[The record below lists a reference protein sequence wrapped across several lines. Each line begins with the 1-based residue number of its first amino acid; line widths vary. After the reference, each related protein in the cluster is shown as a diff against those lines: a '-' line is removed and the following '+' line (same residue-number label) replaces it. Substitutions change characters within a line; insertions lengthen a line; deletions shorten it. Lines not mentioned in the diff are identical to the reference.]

1 MKITLVGMG
10 SGTPGSLT
18 VQGLNALREAE
29 LIIGARRLL
38 ENLPDGCTGNR
49 APLYKIEEICALLR
63 MAEAAHVAVA
73 YSGDTGF
80 YSGAS
85 ALCRALDAA
94 GLSYMVCPGL
104 SSVQL
109 LAAALGRPWQDWK
122 LVSAHGC
129 ACIPALVC
137 SADTPTFFLTGGSET
152 PATLCEKLTQS
163 SCGNVQATVGENLGT
178 AAQRLVRGTAQELA
192 RQEFAALSVLL
203 VEPCPAL
210 RRRVP
215 GLPDEAFIR
224 GKTPMTKQEVR
235 AAVLAKLA
243 VRPGDILWDVG
254 AGTGSVSV
262 EMALAAP
269 AGQVY
274 AAECDADACELIRR
288 NCAKF
293 HAENLHLTAG
303 KAPEVLVNWPAPDA
317 VFIGGSKGNLAA
329 IMDAALAANPA
340 VRLCISAIALETL
353 QQAIAALAAHGLSAR
368 VTQIAVSRSKAAGSL
383 HLLMANNPVFLI
395 VRE

>member
-18 VQGLNALREAE
+18 MQGLNALREAE

-38 ENLPDGCTGNR
+38 ECLPDGCTGNR

-63 MAEAAHVAVA
+63 TTEAAYVAVA

-85 ALCRALDAA
+85 ALCRALDVA
-94 GLSYMVCPGL
+94 GLPYMVCPGL

-129 ACIPALVC
+129 ACTPALVC

-163 SCGNVQATVGENLGT
+163 SCGNVQATVGENLGA

-210 RRRVP
+210 QRRVP
-215 GLPDEAFIR
+215 GLPDEALIR

-274 AAECDADACELIRR
+274 AAECDSDACELIRR
-288 NCAKF
+288 NRAKF

-353 QQAIAALAAHGLSAR
+353 QQAIAALAAHGLSAQ

>member
-18 VQGLNALREAE
+18 MQGLNALREAE
-29 LIIGARRLL
+29 LIIGARRLFRKAC
-38 ENLPDGCTGNR
+38 PMA
-49 APLYKIEEICALLR
+49 APGTVRRLIRSEEICALLR
-63 MAEAAHVAVA
+63 TTEAAHVVVA

-94 GLSYMVCPGL
+94 GRPYRVLPGTF
-104 SSVQL
+104 QR
-109 LAAALGRPWQDWK
+109 AAAWPPRWARPWQDWK

-129 ACIPALVC
+129 ACTPALVC
-137 SADTPTFFLTGGSET
+137 SADTPTFFLTGGSDDT
-152 PATLCEKLTQS
+152 RHPLRKTNAKRAAA
-163 SCGNVQATVGENLGT
+163 NVQATVGENLGT

-210 RRRVP
+210 QRRVP

-235 AAVLAKLA
+235 AAVLAKAGRASRRHL
-243 VRPGDILWDVG
+243 
-254 AGTGSVSV
+254 AGTWARALAASAWRL
-262 EMALAAP
+262 ALAAP

-274 AAECDADACELIRR
+274 AA
-288 NCAKF
+288 
-293 HAENLHLTAG
+293 G
-303 KAPEVLVNWPAPDA
+303 V
-317 VFIGGSKGNLAA
+317 
-329 IMDAALAANPA
+329 
-340 VRLCISAIALETL
+340 
-353 QQAIAALAAHGLSAR
+353 
-368 VTQIAVSRSKAAGSL
+368 
-383 HLLMANNPVFLI
+383 
-395 VRE
+395 

>member
-1 MKITLVGMG
+1 MKITLIGMG
-10 SGTPGSLT
+10 SGCPESLT
-18 VQGLNALREAE
+18 VQGYAALREAD
-29 LIIGARRLL
+29 LILGARRLL
-38 ENLPDGCTGNR
+38 SALPAGCTENRAAAYLPDEILELLHASGCEN
-49 APLYKIEEICALLR
+49 AALL
-63 MAEAAHVAVA
+63 

-85 ALCRALDAA
+85 ALVERLQAQGYQPVVL
-94 GLSYMVCPGL
+94 PGL
-104 SSVQL
+104 SSVQML
-109 LAAALGRPWQDWK
+109 SAALGRPWQDWK

-129 ACIPALVC
+129 ACTPALAC

-210 RRRVP
+210 QRRVP

-288 NCAKF
+288 NRAKF

-303 KAPEVLVNWPAPDA
+303 KAPEVLVNWPGPDA

-353 QQAIAALAAHGLSAR
+353 QQAIAALAAHGLSAQ

>member
-1 MKITLVGMG
+1 MISLIGMG
-10 SGTPGSLT
+10 SGCPESLT
-18 VQGLNALREAE
+18 VQGLAALQSAG
-29 LIIGARRLL
+29 LILGAKRLL
-38 ENLPDGCTGNR
+38 EHLPAGCTDNCKSV
-49 APLYKIEEICALLR
+49 YKPEEILACL
-63 MAEAAHVAVA
+63 AAQPDTDTAVL

-80 YSGAS
+80 YSGAAQLLPMLRAFGIS
-85 ALCRALDAA
+85 CRVL
-94 GLSYMVCPGL
+94 PGL

-109 LAAALGRPWQDWK
+109 LAAAVGRSWQEWK

-129 ACIPALVC
+129 ACDPVAAC
-137 SADTPTFFLTGGSET
+137 RAGGTTFFLTGGSET
-152 PATLCEKLTQS
+152 PATLCQQLADA
-163 SCGNVQATVGENLGT
+163 GLGDAAATVGENLGT
-178 AAQRLVRGTAQELA
+178 PSQRLVTGTAQELA
-192 RQEFAALSVLL
+192 AQRFAPLSVLL
-203 VEPCPAL
+203 VENVPAPL
-210 RRRVP
+210 RRTP
-215 GLPDEAFIR
+215 GLPDAAFIR

-235 AAVLAKLA
+235 AAALAKLA
-243 VRPGDILWDVG
+243 VRPTDTLWDVG

-288 NCAKF
+288 NRAKF

-353 QQAIAALAAHGLSAR
+353 QQAIAALAAHGLSAQ